1 MRIQVLASGSK
12 GNSTFIESHGTRIL
26 IDAGIN
32 YQRIQKALEKIDVDP
47 QTLDGIVISH
57 THTDHIGGLSSII
70 KKINLPVFVKEE
82 LYPEIKKIIPKDN
95 IVVIEEQSVNI
106 NALNIEFINASH
118 DVPAFGFIISD
129 SDKKILFIKKNS
141 RCTT

>member
-82 LYPEIKKIIPKDN
+82 N
-95 IVVIEEQSVNI
+95 
-106 NALNIEFINASH
+106 
-118 DVPAFGFIISD
+118 
-129 SDKKILFIKKNS
+129 
-141 RCTT
+141 